1 MMQVINVLPKS
12 IYLWAKN
19 MFTKLKG
26 NASLLQ
32 APSSVG
38 GNPSGCQSYDPAT
51 KTVLDPGVIN
61 EEMSQNPF
69 RARHFPSSLQ
79 KEGLRNVYSA
89 RDFRETSHL
98 ILEATL
104 TDQYY

>member
-32 APSSVG
+32 APSSG
-38 GNPSGCQSYDPAT
+38 QGTPAVASPMT
-51 KTVLDPGVIN
+51 QQPKQFLTL
-61 EEMSQNPF
+61 E
-69 RARHFPSSLQ
+69 SLM
-79 KEGLRNVYSA
+79 KRCPRTLSEHAASLPASRKKDYRVSTLP
-89 RDFRETSHL
+89 ETLGKHL
-98 ILEATL
+98 I
-104 TDQYY
+104 